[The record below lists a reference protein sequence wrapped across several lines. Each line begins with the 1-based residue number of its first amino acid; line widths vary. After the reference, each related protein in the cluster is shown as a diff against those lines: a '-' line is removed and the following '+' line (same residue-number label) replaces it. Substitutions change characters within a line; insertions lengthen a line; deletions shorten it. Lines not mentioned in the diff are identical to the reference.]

1 MALFVA
7 TKARVMVTL
16 ATAGAMVAGVAGL
29 QAQAVE
35 QAVQAE
41 IESAA
46 LAASTVPVATPTP
59 TATVVKKKKKKK
71 KKSSATVA
79 AQPAPAPA
87 AKPAKNHGSSSGS
100 K

>member
-46 LAASTVPVATPTP
+46 LAASTVSVATPTP

-71 KKSSATVA
+71 KSSATVV
-79 AQPAPAPA
+79 AQTAPAPA